1 MDILKMGEVAKEA
14 AKILALKSGEEKAKA
29 LNCAADALVYYK
41 DDILKANELDL
52 QNGKEKGLSA
62 SLLDRLM
69 LNEDRISGIANSLK
83 EIAKEDDPVG
93 KILESDVRPNGLKI
107 NKISV
112 PLGVIG
118 IIYEARPN
126 VTADAAAICLKSGNA
141 AILRGGKEAINSN
154 MAIAKVLSEAFTK
167 AGLPEGTV
175 QLITDTSRESAT
187 ALMNLRALSV
197 IIPRG
202 GASLIKHTLENS
214 KVPVIET
221 GTGNCH
227 CFVDK
232 TCDKEMAK
240 KIVVNAKCS
249 RPSVCNALET
259 LLVEEDI
266 AKEFL
271 PFVYEG
277 LKEYNCKILGC
288 EKTVDI
294 LPNAVL
300 ATEEDYMYEALDYSL
315 SVKVVKNVDE
325 AIAHI
330 QKYSSGHSECIVTES
345 HENAGKFIKQIDSAA
360 VYVNAS
366 TRFTDGGEFGFGAE
380 IGISTQKMHVRGPMG
395 AKHLVSF
402 KYVILGE
409 GQTR

>member
-227 CFVDK
+227 CVL
-232 TCDKEMAK
+232 E
-240 KIVVNAKCS
+240 
-249 RPSVCNALET
+249 RALGMR
-259 LLVEEDI
+259 I
-266 AKEFL
+266 
-271 PFVYEG
+271 
-277 LKEYNCKILGC
+277 
-288 EKTVDI
+288 
-294 LPNAVL
+294 
-300 ATEEDYMYEALDYSL
+300 
-315 SVKVVKNVDE
+315 
-325 AIAHI
+325 
-330 QKYSSGHSECIVTES
+330 
-345 HENAGKFIKQIDSAA
+345 
-360 VYVNAS
+360 
-366 TRFTDGGEFGFGAE
+366 E
-380 IGISTQKMHVRGPMG
+380 I
-395 AKHLVSF
+395 
-402 KYVILGE
+402 
-409 GQTR
+409 